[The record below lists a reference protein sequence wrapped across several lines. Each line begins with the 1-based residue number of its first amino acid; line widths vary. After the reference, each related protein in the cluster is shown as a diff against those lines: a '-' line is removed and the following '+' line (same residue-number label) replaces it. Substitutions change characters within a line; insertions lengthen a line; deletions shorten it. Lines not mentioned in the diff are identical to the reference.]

1 MIQKYLILGNQRI
14 QHKLYAYWIKVKL
27 PNLAFLALHGP
38 AITYLLKSYFL
49 LLPFYLP
56 FPSACLH
63 ACTST
68 RHRSQFLILSSV
80 LLFTAVLLQN
90 QQVQIPLFVQ
100 RLPRWQLPGLPRE
113 CSSLPL
119 APRALADLLQKLHS
133 VPFQQSF
140 SLQGASL
147 VAQLVKKIRLQ
158 CGRPGFDPSVGRIP
172 RRRERLPTPVSWPGE
187 FQGPY
192 SPKSQTRLSD
202 FHWVYSI
209 NTKLCVYPHNV
220 ALTFRRDTHT
230 MLCVQR
236 SPARASR
243 TRQTLPP
250 TYGSYLPC
258 YTP

>member
-1 MIQKYLILGNQRI
+1 MPAPARATAPSSSYSPPCSCSQQCSFKINRFKFHSSSNDYPDDSFLGFPGSALRF
-14 QHKLYAYWIKVKL
+14 LWL
-27 PNLAFLALHGP
+27 PEPWL
-38 AITYLLKSYFL
+38 TSYK
-49 LLPFYLP
+49 
-56 FPSACLH
+56 
-63 ACTST
+63 
-68 RHRSQFLILSSV
+68 
-80 LLFTAVLLQN
+80 
-90 QQVQIPLFVQ
+90 
-100 RLPRWQLPGLPRE
+100 
-113 CSSLPL
+113 
-119 APRALADLLQKLHS
+119 KLHS